1 MEVSVEEAYHGTER
15 SFTISGPD
23 GPRTLDVTI
32 PPGVVDGQRIR
43 LRGQGGQGSGSAAAG
58 DLYLVVRI
66 ADHPRYRVEG
76 RDLHALLPV
85 APWEA
90 ALGASVSVD
99 TPGGAATVK
108 VPAGSSSHRRLR
120 LKGRGLPN
128 RRGEPGDFYA
138 ELQIRVPGPSPTT
151 SSGSS
156 RSSRRCPASTRG
168 ADDDRGHA
176 LRLARPYRLSL
187 DSYAQ
192 VTGVHPELV
201 RRLVALGLLEVTR
214 DAQGRLW
221 FDPSQVREMARIQR
235 LRMSLN
241 LGYSAIGL
249 VVELLDR
256 IAELE
261 KAQRRMSRR
270 GGAPWT

>member
-1 MEVSVEEAYHGTER
+1 MSAEYTLRAESGLGGMGSLLGHLWRGRTKYLLGAICLALCAIMLAPLVLSISASLKTTQEAAA
-15 SFTISGPD
+15 
-23 GPRTLDVTI
+23 I
-32 PPGVVDGQRIR
+32 PPT
-43 LRGQGGQGSGSAAAG
+43 
-58 DLYLVVRI
+58 YLT
-66 ADHPRYRVEG
+66 H
-76 RDLHALLPV
+76 
-85 APWEA
+85 
-90 ALGASVSVD
+90 
-99 TPGGAATVK
+99 
-108 VPAGSSSHRRLR
+108 
-120 LKGRGLPN
+120 
-128 RRGEPGDFYA
+128 
-138 ELQIRVPGPSPTT
+138 Q
-151 SSGSS
+151 
-156 RSSRRCPASTRG
+156 
-168 ADDDRGHA
+168 
-176 LRLARPYRLSL
+176 LSL

-261 KAQRRMSRR
+261 KTQRRMSRR

>member
-1 MEVSVEEAYHGTER
+1 MTA
-15 SFTISGPD
+15 
-23 GPRTLDVTI
+23 VTHF
-32 PPGVVDGQRIR
+32 
-43 LRGQGGQGSGSAAAG
+43 A
-58 DLYLVVRI
+58 
-66 ADHPRYRVEG
+66 
-76 RDLHALLPV
+76 
-85 APWEA
+85 
-90 ALGASVSVD
+90 
-99 TPGGAATVK
+99 
-108 VPAGSSSHRRLR
+108 
-120 LKGRGLPN
+120 
-128 RRGEPGDFYA
+128 
-138 ELQIRVPGPSPTT
+138 
-151 SSGSS
+151 
-156 RSSRRCPASTRG
+156 
-168 ADDDRGHA
+168 
-176 LRLARPYRLSL
+176 LARPNRLSL

-201 RRLVALGLLEVTR
+201 RSLVALGLLEVTR

-261 KAQRRMSRR
+261 RKQRRMPRR

>member
-1 MEVSVEEAYHGTER
+1 MTA
-15 SFTISGPD
+15 
-23 GPRTLDVTI
+23 VTHF
-32 PPGVVDGQRIR
+32 
-43 LRGQGGQGSGSAAAG
+43 A
-58 DLYLVVRI
+58 
-66 ADHPRYRVEG
+66 
-76 RDLHALLPV
+76 
-85 APWEA
+85 
-90 ALGASVSVD
+90 
-99 TPGGAATVK
+99 
-108 VPAGSSSHRRLR
+108 
-120 LKGRGLPN
+120 
-128 RRGEPGDFYA
+128 
-138 ELQIRVPGPSPTT
+138 
-151 SSGSS
+151 
-156 RSSRRCPASTRG
+156 
-168 ADDDRGHA
+168 
-176 LRLARPYRLSL
+176 LARPYRLNL

-192 VTGVHPELV
+192 ATGVHPELV

-261 KAQRRMSRR
+261 KTQQRMSRR